1 MGTSLSGLTP
11 ATTFDGL
18 LKTSDNEPLD
28 GTLKTI
34 GTGDGTDSILQLS
47 DSALQVNGQ
56 ATMVGLTNNTSAS
69 AIFAQ
74 NSDGYNLFQVRN
86 DGTTIINNN
95 AYSFSQ
101 PRFTSTKEVVI
112 HQGLSVGQTASPTSR
127 LHIKGSGTTSA
138 TTSLLVQNS
147 EGSNLL
153 QANDDG
159 VVLIGPENIYKNHLL
174 ELKGSGS
181 NSEMLLRLQSNF
193 NGGGGYTG
201 IAFTNSTNG
210 GGISSSIRGYR
221 ESDHYA
227 IALNFGSNEGVD
239 VLRAKNT
246 GEVGIGETTP
256 TARLHVKGS
265 GNDNTTTSLLVQ
277 NSDGIPS
284 LTISD
289 DRHIL
294 VGDSSAQ
301 GNAANLTFIR
311 ASGGLRGANFR
322 QVNQELTLTNPYGG
336 FVVNGIQTTLKG
348 SGTTS
353 ATTSL
358 LVQNSAGTELFKVRD
373 DNKIYLGGSTTHYIE
388 NGYNFFGSYYWAN
401 TQIMRGSLVN
411 DLGSVKISD
420 DLNVGGNTNNDTGV
434 RLQVKG
440 SGNDSTTTALL
451 VQNSDGDDILKVTD
465 DKRVLID
472 EYIYPADGTTNSRFQ
487 LSNSTGTYMRYSTGY
502 IKLNPNLEYASATY
516 GIVFGVSSTTGDFSL
531 NGATGAKMAIK
542 GNGTTSAT
550 TALLVQNSA
559 GTDLLKVTD
568 DGSVFSNGGGAKIS
582 SNTGFGEG
590 VLASV
595 TTANNTSA
603 FGVGALQSV
612 TTGVSNTGIGW
623 RAGYSTTG
631 SNNAFVGL
639 MAGYTNS
646 SGANNT
652 GVGTRVLYDNA
663 TGSDNTAVGYLADS
677 DGFSGNVILGREAT
691 ATANNQFVVGSSGT
705 NAGTITTEAVTSDAT
720 WEVVING
727 TTYKVLLK
735 AV

>member
-277 NSDGIPS
+277 NSDGVDMINVSDNGIIGLNPS
-284 LTISD
+284 DTGAKWEL
-289 DRHIL
+289 
-294 VGDSSAQ
+294 
-301 GNAANLTFIR
+301 NAANNYILSNAYAHYYDT
-311 ASGGLRGANFR
+311 SGTVNFR
-322 QVNQELTLTNPYGG
+322 NANVLLG
-336 FVVNGIQTTLKG
+336 FGTGAVPSTRVLIKG

-358 LVQNSAGTELFKVRD
+358 LVQNSAGTQLLKVD
-373 DNKIYLGGSTTHYIE
+373 DQGALSVGYKIAFNAYAANINDSYGISISTNTSNRPVRVNGSSGLYVGATSGVDTPA
-388 NGYNFFGSYYWAN
+388 GSIL
-401 TQIMRGSLVN
+401 TE
-411 DLGSVKISD
+411 GSVGI
-420 DLNVGGNTNNDTGV
+420 GETTPTA

-440 SGNDSTTTALL
+440 SGNDATTTALL
-451 VQNSDGDDILKVTD
+451 VQNSDGNQLLKVED
-465 DKRVLID
+465 GRNVYLGDSSN
-472 EYIYPADGTTNSRFQ
+472 YIHRGAVFQGDYKAAGNWNFGTTSDLGAR
-487 LSNSTGTYMRYSTGY
+487 
-502 IKLNPNLEYASATY
+502 LN
-516 GIVFGVSSTTGDFSL
+516 
-531 NGATGAKMAIK
+531 IK
-542 GNGTTSAT
+542 GSGTTSAT

-559 GTDLLKVTD
+559 GTETFKVQD
-568 DGSVFSNGGGAKIS
+568 NGKVSLGGLGIEGGIISGNAYFANIVYGSSYYRKADGTTTIGGGNAAD
-582 SNTGFGEG
+582 
-590 VLASV
+590 ASAQLEV
-595 TTANNTSA
+595 
-603 FGVGALQSV
+603 
-612 TTGVSNTGIGW
+612 
-623 RAGYSTTG
+623 RSTTKG
-631 SNNAFVGL
+631 FLPPRMTTTERDAITSPAAGL
-639 MAGYTNS
+639 MVYNTTTNK
-646 SGANNT
+646 AQCYN
-652 GVGTRVLYDNA
+652 
-663 TGSDNTAVGYLADS
+663 GS
-677 DGFSGNVILGREAT
+677 
-691 ATANNQFVVGSSGT
+691 
-705 NAGTITTEAVTSDAT
+705 T
-720 WEVVING
+720 WND
-727 TTYKVLLK
+727 LF
-735 AV
+735 